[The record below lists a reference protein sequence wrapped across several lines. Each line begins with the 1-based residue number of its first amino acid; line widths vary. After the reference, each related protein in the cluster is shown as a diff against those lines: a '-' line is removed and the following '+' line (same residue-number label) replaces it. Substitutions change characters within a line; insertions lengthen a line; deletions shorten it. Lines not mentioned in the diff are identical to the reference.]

1 MLYTKPSDEK
11 VNPHNNSRL
20 ILKHLYYAYKDKP
33 VLEDISFEVFT
44 GSLSVIAGNNG
55 CGKSTL
61 LSVLSGSQK
70 ALKIKDHKTEF
81 MICSADTEIPDTYLI
96 HEKNGSS
103 PVAGYVP
110 QEDPLLPELSV
121 KENLLL
127 RFKGKNAEFKKAL
140 ELPSVQ
146 KMDIDDLLNKQT
158 SVLSGGMKKRVSI
171 ACALINDPQLLIL
184 DEPSASLDLS
194 FKNSLRSFIKEF
206 TEENGTVIMSSH
218 DPDDFRSADNLFL
231 LKDKM
236 LSPTDYDTLM
246 KEFSS

>member
-11 VNPHNNSRL
+11 VITNNISRL

-33 VLEDISFEVFT
+33 VLEDISFEVPT
-44 GSLSVIAGNNG
+44 GTLTVIAGNNG

-61 LSVLSGSQK
+61 LSVLSGAQK
-70 ALKIKDHKTEF
+70 ALNT
-81 MICSADTEIPDTYLI
+81 SLI

-127 RFKGKNAEFKKAL
+127 RFKGKNSEFKNAL
-140 ELPSVQ
+140 ELPSVK
-146 KMDIDDLLNKQT
+146 KMDIEELLNKKP

-171 ACALINDPQLLIL
+171 ACALINDPQVLIL

-194 FKNSLRSFIKEF
+194 FKNHLRTFIKEF
-206 TEENGTVIMSSH
+206 TKGNGTVIMSSH

>member
-1 MLYTKPSDEK
+1 MHCTKPSDEK
-11 VNPHNNSRL
+11 VITNNISRL

-33 VLEDISFEVFT
+33 VLEDISFEVPT
-44 GSLSVIAGNNG
+44 GTLTVIAGNNG

-61 LSVLSGSQK
+61 LSVLSGAQK
-70 ALKIKDHKTEF
+70 ALNT
-81 MICSADTEIPDTYLI
+81 SLI

-127 RFKGKNAEFKKAL
+127 RFKGKSSEFKNAL
-140 ELPSVQ
+140 ELPSVK
-146 KMDIDDLLNKQT
+146 KMDIEELLNKKP

-194 FKNSLRSFIKEF
+194 FKNHLRTFIKEF
-206 TEENGTVIMSSH
+206 TKGNGTVIMSSH

-236 LSPTDYDTLM
+236 LSPTDSDTLM

>member
-33 VLEDISFEVFT
+33 VLEDISFEVLT
-44 GSLSVIAGNNG
+44 GTLTVIAGNNG

-61 LSVLSGSQK
+61 LSVLSGAQK
-70 ALKIKDHKTEF
+70 ALKIKEYKTEF
-81 MICSADTEIPDTYLI
+81 MLCSADTEIPDMYLI

-127 RFKGKNAEFKKAL
+127 RFKGKNSEFKNAL

-146 KMDIDDLLNKQT
+146 KMEIEDLLNKKP

-171 ACALINDPQLLIL
+171 ACALINDPQVLIL

-194 FKNSLRSFIKEF
+194 FKNHLRTFIKEF
-206 TEENGTVIMSSH
+206 TKGNGTVIMSSH

>member
-1 MLYTKPSDEK
+1 MLCTKPSDEK
-11 VNPHNNSRL
+11 VKSDNLDRL
-20 ILKHLYYAYKDKP
+20 ILKHLYYAYKDKS
-33 VLEDISFEVFT
+33 VLEDISFEVCT
-44 GSLSVIAGNNG
+44 GSLTVIAGNNG

-61 LSVLSGSQK
+61 LSVLSGAQK
-70 ALKIKDHKTEF
+70 ALNT
-81 MICSADTEIPDTYLI
+81 SLI

-127 RFKGKNAEFKKAL
+127 RFKGKNSEFKNAL
-140 ELPSVQ
+140 ELPSVK
-146 KMDIDDLLNKQT
+146 KMEIEDLLNKKP

-194 FKNSLRSFIKEF
+194 FKNHLRTFIKEF
-206 TEENGTVIMSSH
+206 TKGNGTVIMSSH
-218 DPDDFRSADNLFL
+218 DPDDFRSADHLFL
-231 LKDKM
+231 LKDRS

>member
-1 MLYTKPSDEK
+1 MHCTKPSDEK
-11 VNPHNNSRL
+11 VITNNNSRL

-33 VLEDISFEVFT
+33 VLEDISFEVPT
-44 GSLSVIAGNNG
+44 GTLTVIAGNNG

-61 LSVLSGSQK
+61 LSVLSGAQK
-70 ALKIKDHKTEF
+70 ALNT
-81 MICSADTEIPDTYLI
+81 SLI

-127 RFKGKNAEFKKAL
+127 RFKGKSSEFKNAL
-140 ELPSVQ
+140 ELPSVK
-146 KMDIDDLLNKQT
+146 KMDIEELLNKKP

-194 FKNSLRSFIKEF
+194 FKNHLRTFIKEF
-206 TEENGTVIMSSH
+206 TKGNGTVIMSSH

-236 LSPTDYDTLM
+236 LSPTDSDTLM

>member
-11 VNPHNNSRL
+11 VITNNISRL

-33 VLEDISFEVFT
+33 VLEDISFEVPT
-44 GSLSVIAGNNG
+44 GTLTVIAGNNG

-61 LSVLSGSQK
+61 LSVLSGAQK
-70 ALKIKDHKTEF
+70 ALNT
-81 MICSADTEIPDTYLI
+81 SLI

-127 RFKGKNAEFKKAL
+127 RFKGKSSEFKNAL
-140 ELPSVQ
+140 ELPSVK
-146 KMDIDDLLNKQT
+146 KMDIEELLNKKP

-171 ACALINDPQLLIL
+171 ACALINDPQVLIL

-206 TEENGTVIMSSH
+206 TKGNGTVIMSSH
-218 DPDDFRSADNLFL
+218 DPDDFRSADHLFL
-231 LKDKM
+231 LKDRS

>member
-1 MLYTKPSDEK
+1 MPYTKPSDEK
-11 VNPHNNSRL
+11 VITNNNSRL

-33 VLEDISFEVFT
+33 VLEDISFEVLT
-44 GSLSVIAGNNG
+44 GSLTVIAGNNG

-61 LSVLSGSQK
+61 LSVLSGAQK

-81 MICSADTEIPDTYLI
+81 MICSADAEIPDTDLI
-96 HEKNGSS
+96 HDKNDRS
-103 PVAGYVP
+103 PVTGYVP

-146 KMDIDDLLNKQT
+146 KMDIDDLLNKKPY
-158 SVLSGGMKKRVSI
+158 VLSGGMKKRVSI
-171 ACALINDPQLLIL
+171 ACALINDPQVLIL

-194 FKNSLRSFIKEF
+194 FKYHLRTFIKEF
-206 TEENGTVIMSSH
+206 TKGNGTVIMSSH

-231 LKDKM
+231 LKDRS
-236 LSPTDYDTLM
+236 LSPADIDTLM
-246 KEFSS
+246 REFSS

>member
-11 VNPHNNSRL
+11 VITNNNSRL

-33 VLEDISFEVFT
+33 VLEDLSFEVLT
-44 GSLSVIAGNNG
+44 GTLTVIAGNNG

-61 LSVLSGSQK
+61 LSVLSGAQK
-70 ALKIKDHKTEF
+70 ALNT
-81 MICSADTEIPDTYLI
+81 SLI

-127 RFKGKNAEFKKAL
+127 RFKGKSSEFKNAL
-140 ELPSVQ
+140 ELPSVK
-146 KMDIDDLLNKQT
+146 KMDIEEFLNKKP

-194 FKNSLRSFIKEF
+194 FKNHLRNFIKEF
-206 TEENGTVIMSSH
+206 TKGNGTVIMSSH

>member
-11 VNPHNNSRL
+11 VITNNNSRL

-61 LSVLSGSQK
+61 LSVLSGAQK
-70 ALKIKDHKTEF
+70 ALNT
-81 MICSADTEIPDTYLI
+81 SLI

-127 RFKGKNAEFKKAL
+127 RFKGKSSEFKKAL
-140 ELPSVQ
+140 ELPSVK
-146 KMDIDDLLNKQT
+146 KMDIEELLNKKP

-194 FKNSLRSFIKEF
+194 FKNQLRSFIKEF
-206 TEENGTVIMSSH
+206 TEGNGTVIMSSH

>member
-1 MLYTKPSDEK
+1 MHCTKPSDETVK
-11 VNPHNNSRL
+11 SHNNSRL
-20 ILKHLYYAYKDKP
+20 ILKHLYYSYKDKP
-33 VLEDISFEVFT
+33 VLEDISFEVLT
-44 GSLSVIAGNNG
+44 GTLTVIAGNNG

-61 LSVLSGSQK
+61 LSVLSGAQK

-96 HEKNGSS
+96 HEKNGSCT
-103 PVAGYVP
+103 VAGYVP

-127 RFKGKNAEFKKAL
+127 RFNGKKAEFKKAL

-146 KMDIDDLLNKQT
+146 KMDIEDLLNKKP

-171 ACALINDPQLLIL
+171 ACALINDPQVLIL

-194 FKNSLRSFIKEF
+194 FKNHLRTFIKEF
-206 TEENGTVIMSSH
+206 TKGNGTVIMSSH

-231 LKDKM
+231 LKDKT

>member
-96 HEKNGSS
+96 HEKNGSCT
-103 PVAGYVP
+103 VAGYVP